1 MDPSDAIQLI
11 VILILIILSAFFS
24 SAETALT
31 TVSRIRIRSLVEE
44 NEDKRAIVVNKIL
57 EDSSKM
63 LSAILIGNNIV
74 NLSASSLATVFATR
88 HFGSYAAGISTGVL
102 TFVLLIF
109 GEIAPKTAATTKSE
123 SMSLKYG
130 KIVYWTMIIFTPL
143 IFITNKIASAFL
155 KLIGTD
161 PDAADA
167 VMTESELRTIVDVSH
182 EEGVI
187 EQEERELINNVF
199 DFGDSIIKEIM
210 VPRADVTF
218 VHIDSTYEELM
229 KIYQED
235 RYTRYPVY
243 DESTDNVI
251 GILNMKDLILQKD
264 FSNFSIRNIMRTANY
279 TYEQKKTSELL
290 IEMRVNSFSI
300 AIILDE
306 YGITAGIITLED
318 MLEELVGEIRD
329 EFDENEMDVIRKIN
343 DYEYL
348 VEGSLKLDDLNDELG
363 LNLESEAYDS
373 IGGFIIELLEDLPVE
388 GDRVTTESN
397 VILVVDKMDTK
408 RIETVHLFLPKPEEE
423 DVES

>member
-1 MDPSDAIQLI
+1 
-11 VILILIILSAFFS
+11 
-24 SAETALT
+24 
-31 TVSRIRIRSLVEE
+31 
-44 NEDKRAIVVNKIL
+44 
-57 EDSSKM
+57 
-63 LSAILIGNNIV
+63 
-74 NLSASSLATVFATR
+74 
-88 HFGSYAAGISTGVL
+88 
-102 TFVLLIF
+102 
-109 GEIAPKTAATTKSE
+109 
-123 SMSLKYG
+123 
-130 KIVYWTMIIFTPL
+130 
-143 IFITNKIASAFL
+143 
-155 KLIGTD
+155 
-161 PDAADA
+161 
-167 VMTESELRTIVDVSH
+167 
-182 EEGVI
+182 
-187 EQEERELINNVF
+187 
-199 DFGDSIIKEIM
+199 
-210 VPRADVTF
+210 
-218 VHIDSTYEELM
+218 
-229 KIYQED
+229 
-235 RYTRYPVY
+235 
-243 DESTDNVI
+243 
-251 GILNMKDLILQKD
+251 MKDLILQKD

-397 VILVVDKMDTK
+397 VILVVDKMDKK

>member
-1 MDPSDAIQLI
+1 M
-11 VILILIILSAFFS
+11 
-24 SAETALT
+24 
-31 TVSRIRIRSLVEE
+31 SRIRIRALVEE
-44 NEDKRAIVVNKIL
+44 NEDKRAHIVNKVL
-57 EDSSKM
+57 ENNSKM
-63 LSAILIGNNIV
+63 LSAVLIGNNIV
-74 NLSASSLATVFATR
+74 NLSASSLATVLATKYWQNY
-88 HFGSYAAGISTGVL
+88 GAGIATGVL

-109 GEIAPKTAATTKSE
+109 GEIAPKTAATIKSE
-123 SMSLKYG
+123 KMSLRYG
-130 KIVYWTMIIFTPL
+130 KIIYVLMILFTPL
-143 IFITNKIASAFL
+143 IFITTKLAGGFL
-155 KLIGTD
+155 KIVGID
-161 PDAADA
+161 PDSGAST
-167 VMTESELRTIVDVSH
+167 MTESELRTIVDVSH

-210 VPRADVTF
+210 VPRADTTF

-235 RYTRYPVY
+235 RFTRYPVY

-264 FSNFSIRNIMRTANY
+264 FTNFSIRDIMRTANY

-290 IEMRVNSFSI
+290 IEMRNNSFSI

-348 VEGSLKLDDLNDELG
+348 VEGSLKLDDLNDELD

-397 VILVVDKMDTK
+397 VILVVDKMAKK
-408 RIETVHLFLPKPEEE
+408 RIETVHLFLPKEE
-423 DVES
+423 DETND

>member
-11 VILILIILSAFFS
+11 VLLFLIILSAFFS

-31 TVSRIRIRSLVEE
+31 TVSRIRIRSLIEE
-44 NEDKRAIVVNKIL
+44 NEDKRAIVVNKVL
-57 EDSSKM
+57 ENPAKM
-63 LSAILIGNNIV
+63 LNAILIGNNIV
-74 NLSASSLATVFATR
+74 NLSASSIATVLATKYW
-88 HFGSYAAGISTGVL
+88 HNYGAGIATGVL

-109 GEIAPKTAATTKSE
+109 GEIAPKTAAAINSE
-123 SMSLKYG
+123 KMSLRYG
-130 KIVYWTMIIFTPL
+130 KAIYSLLFLFTPL
-143 IFITNKIASAFL
+143 IFITNLISRCFL
-155 KLIGTD
+155 KIINID
-161 PDAADA
+161 PDANAA
-167 VMTESELRTIVDVSH
+167 TMTESELRTIVDVSH

-210 VPRADVTF
+210 VPRADITF
-218 VHIDSTYEELM
+218 VPIDATYDELM
-229 KIYQED
+229 KIYKED
-235 RYTRYPVY
+235 CFTRYPVY
-243 DESTDNVI
+243 SESTDNVI

-264 FSNFSIRNIMRTANY
+264 FTNFSIRDFMRPANY

-329 EFDENEMDVIRKIN
+329 EFDGNEMDEIIKIN

-348 VEGSLKLDDLNDELG
+348 VEGSIKLADLNDELG
-363 LNLESEAYDS
+363 LELESEAYDS
-373 IGGFIIELLEDLPVE
+373 IGGFIIELLEDLPVQ
-388 GDRVTTESN
+388 GDRVTTDSN
-397 VILVVDKMDTK
+397 VILVVDKMDKK
-408 RIETVHLFLPKPEEE
+408 RIESVHLFLPKEE
-423 DVES
+423 DENS